1 MIKVVKSVNLVTSF
15 VRHIVNN
22 RVSHS
27 LCASSPQTF
36 AHIQK
41 IYSAS
46 DPMTKV
52 FSRPHLFKERTDAL
66 LIVQVVDGLREE
78 WSDRKLGNLPS
89 HGALLVK
96 RHRV

>member
-1 MIKVVKSVNLVTSF
+1 MSKVVKSVNLVTSF

-27 LCASSPQTF
+27 LCACSPQTF

-41 IYSAS
+41 MHSTA
-46 DPMTKV
+46 DPKTNV
-52 FSRPHLFKERTDAL
+52 FSRPHLFEERTDAL

-78 WSDRKLGNLPS
+78 WSHGKLGNLPS
-89 HGALLVK
+89 HGALLIE